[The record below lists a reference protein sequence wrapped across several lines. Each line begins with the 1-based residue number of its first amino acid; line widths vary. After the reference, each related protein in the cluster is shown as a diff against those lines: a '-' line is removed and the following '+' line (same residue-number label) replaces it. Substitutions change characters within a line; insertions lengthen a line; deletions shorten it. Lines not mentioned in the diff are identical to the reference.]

1 MKVEK
6 EQQQNNSPNGISL
19 DHVHMKVGNLEK
31 SIDFYVSLGAT
42 LEARYQFEGIET
54 AALLIGDVR
63 LNITG
68 GCEAGTAVV
77 DHIGI
82 AIDDL
87 DGRYDGLEDN
97 GAKLLR
103 GPKDWEP
110 HEIITPSERV
120 PLRGRFAFIEGPDG
134 EFIELVMPRA

>member
-1 MKVEK
+1 MDKEK
-6 EQQQNNSPNGISL
+6 QQKNGQNGISL
-19 DHVHMKVGNLEK
+19 DHVHMKVGDLER
-31 SIDFYVSLGAT
+31 SIEFYVSLGAT
-42 LEARYQFEGIET
+42 LEARYQFEGIDT

-82 AIDDL
+82 AINDM
-87 DGRYDGLEDN
+87 DGRYDGLEEK

-110 HEIITPSERV
+110 HKIIKPSDRV

-134 EFIELVMPRA
+134 EFIELVTPRA